1 MKKAA
6 PGPKRPARNCP
17 WQTKAL
23 AALAAL
29 VVLLSLISGGC
40 WDLRELQD
48 RHFVLAMAVDLAD
61 ETGQSGHEK
70 GINPLETYTQT
81 AGERKYRLS
90 LQILKFTSSSGGPQ
104 RGEES
109 KTFIISDTGAS
120 MFDMIRDML
129 GQSSKAIY
137 FEHMQTVIFS
147 EAVVRQAGI
156 RPVFDLLLRDPEMR
170 WRIKVFITPGQAR
183 SLLEFT
189 PPTDEAGGIFL
200 ANIMENHSRTFHI
213 AGAATDLGNI
223 SQALDAGNV
232 ALIPR
237 IDLAGK
243 VVKVGGLALL
253 KAGKFIGYLDE
264 YMTRG
269 VKYVRGTSKS
279 GPITIDCPEHPGN
292 VWSFEMSDHRTK
304 LEPHMVNG
312 QIYFTLNITMRGT
325 LAESLRLDDQDKK
338 SGNQMQLPKVEQTVA
353 KQIVKNIQD
362 SQKLLQDMNADA
374 FNLKTKLKA
383 HNPKAWAAVK
393 DRWDEVFPTIP
404 IYVSA
409 EVIIRGIGEH
419 E

>member
-6 PGPKRPARNCP
+6 LGPKEPGSGCP
-17 WQTKAL
+17 WRTKF
-23 AALAAL
+23 LAAL
-29 VVLLSLISGGC
+29 VVLLSLVSGGC

-48 RHFVLAMAVDLAD
+48 RYFVMAMAVDLAD
-61 ETGQSGHEK
+61 EADQNAPEK
-70 GINPLETYTQT
+70 GINPLETYNQT
-81 AGERKYRLS
+81 AGDRKYRLS
-90 LQILKFTSSSGGPQ
+90 LQILKFTSHSGGPQ

-109 KTFIISDTGAS
+109 KTFVISDTGAS

-137 FEHMQTVIFS
+137 FEHMQTVVFS

-170 WRIKVFITPGQAR
+170 WRIKVFITPGKAR

-189 PPTDEAGGIFL
+189 PPTDEAGGVFL
-200 ANIMENHSRTFHI
+200 ANIMENHSRSFHI

-223 SQALDAGNV
+223 SQALDAGSI
-232 ALIPR
+232 ASIPR
-237 IDLAGK
+237 IELAGN
-243 VVKVGGLALL
+243 VVKVNGTALL
-253 KAGKFIGYLDE
+253 KAGKFIGYMDE
-264 YMTRG
+264 YITRG
-269 VKYVRGTSKS
+269 VKYLRGTGKS
-279 GPITIDCPEHPGN
+279 GAITIDCPEHPGN
-292 VWSFEMSDHRTK
+292 VWVFEMYSHRTK
-304 LEPHMVNG
+304 LEPHVVND
-312 QIYFTLNITMRGT
+312 QIYFTVNITMRGT

-338 SGNQMQLPKVEQTVA
+338 SGNQMQLPKVEQAVA
-353 KQIVKNIQD
+353 KQIIKNIQD
-362 SQKLLQDMNADA
+362 SQKVLQKMNADA
-374 FNLKTKLKA
+374 FDLKAKLKA
-383 HNPKAWAAVK
+383 HKPKVWAKVK